1 MAIYRTAPSIGVA
14 GLMQFRTEISIF
26 WSLWIDYESAAI
38 KSAIRSDSIFLHT
51 PTVYSLYIHAP
62 IDIYIIIATIAMIV
76 YHSYSLFVHTCI
88 HRHLYIISFS
98 NFTSFI

>member
-1 MAIYRTAPSIGVA
+1 MT
-14 GLMQFRTEISIF
+14 
-26 WSLWIDYESAAI
+26 
-38 KSAIRSDSIFLHT
+38 SAIRSDSIFLHT

-62 IDIYIIIATIAMIV
+62 IDIYIIIATIVVCIYSMIV